1 MDMGQFIQQAVT
13 HAQGGRFEDAIR
25 LMESAVQEHPANA
38 HGLGLLGTL
47 LSNAGR
53 HAEAVAH
60 LRKAHELAPQAGHIA
75 YYLGVALVSTD
86 KPLEGLPY
94 MQKAVD
100 LNGSW
105 MPALLGFAQALRGVG
120 DFDRSEA
127 VYRRALSLDPKN
139 PEINGALAAM
149 LIVSGRVAE
158 AVEILRRSAL
168 QHPTDVAVFAR
179 LTSALN
185 YAGDATPEE
194 VFEAH
199 EHWGR
204 LVMAQGSQPF
214 RFDNARDPEKRLRVG
229 FLSTDLWE
237 HSCAYFLRP
246 ILRGRD
252 PAKVEYICYSAGG
265 TPDWMTAELKAA
277 ADGWHD
283 VASLDHAALVTRL
296 RDDRLDILVE
306 LNGHTAN
313 GPLAALRNRAAPVQA
328 TYLGYPNTTGLP
340 TIDYR
345 IVDSLTDPGRA
356 DQWCTEKLVRLDG
369 CFLCYSPPPTPP
381 GGEPTAPARR
391 PDTPITFGTFNSI
404 RKLGPEV
411 VKLWSRILLE
421 VPTSR
426 LLIKTRGIGTP
437 AARRNFH
444 TAFAAEGVEASRVE
458 LLDGIPDKFEHLA
471 TYARVDVGL
480 DTFPYN
486 GTTTTCEAM
495 WMGVPV
501 VALEGNMHAGRVGA
515 SLLHAVGLPDL
526 VARTQD
532 DYVAIATTLPRDA
545 AHLATLKISLRD
557 RMGRSI
563 LCDAHGFA
571 VRFES
576 ALRTLWHDWCN
587 AGRDTGSAA

>member
-1 MDMGQFIQQAVT
+1 MDMGQCIQQAVAQ
-13 HAQGGRFEDAIR
+13 AQGGRMGDAIA
-25 LMESAVQEHPANA
+25 LMESAVGEHPDNA

-53 HAEAVAH
+53 HAEAIDH

-75 YYLGVALVSTD
+75 YYLGLALVATE
-86 KPLEGLPY
+86 KPLEGLPF
-94 MQKAVD
+94 MQKAID

-105 MPALLGFAQALRGVG
+105 LPALLGFAKALRIVG

-127 VYRRALSLDPKN
+127 AYRRALALDPKN
-139 PEINGALAAM
+139 PEVHGSLAAM

-158 AVEILRRSAL
+158 AVELFRRSAL
-168 QHPTDVAVFAR
+168 QHPNDVAVFAR

-194 VFEAH
+194 IFEAH

-204 LVMAQGSQPF
+204 LVMAQGSPPQSF
-214 RFDNARDPEKRLRVG
+214 HFDNARDPAKRLRVG

-237 HSCAYFLRP
+237 HSCAYYLRP
-246 ILRGRD
+246 ILQARD
-252 PAKVEYICYSAGG
+252 SAEVEFICYSAGG

-283 VASLDHAALVTRL
+283 VVSLDHAALVNRL
-296 RDDRLDILVE
+296 RADRLDILVE

-313 GPLAALRNRAAPVQA
+313 GPLTALRNRAAPVQA

-345 IVDSLTDPGRA
+345 IVDDLTDPAPRA
-356 DQWCTEKLVRLDG
+356 NQWCTEKLIRLDG
-369 CFLCYSPPPTPP
+369 CFLCYSPPPPP
-381 GGEPTAPARR
+381 PNGAVSSSRR
-391 PDTPITFGTFNSI
+391 PNSPFTFGTFNSI

-411 VKLWSRILLE
+411 VKLWSRILQA
-421 VPTSR
+421 VPGSR

-444 TAFAAEGVEASRVE
+444 TAFAAEGVEVSRVE
-458 LLDGIPDKFEHLA
+458 LVDGIPDKFEHLA
-471 TYARVDVGL
+471 LYERVDIGL

-501 VALEGNMHAGRVGA
+501 IALEGNMHAGRVGV
-515 SLLHAVGLPDL
+515 SLLHAVGLSEL
-526 VARTQD
+526 VARNQD
-532 DYVAIATTLPRDA
+532 EY
-545 AHLATLKISLRD
+545 LALAVNLAKDPARLSSLKQSMRS
-557 RMGRSI
+557 RMQRSS
-563 LCDAHGFA
+563 LCDAASFA
-571 VRFES
+571 PRFET
-576 ALRTLWHDWCN
+576 ALRNMWRHWCG
-587 AGRDTGSAA
+587 AGGSQ